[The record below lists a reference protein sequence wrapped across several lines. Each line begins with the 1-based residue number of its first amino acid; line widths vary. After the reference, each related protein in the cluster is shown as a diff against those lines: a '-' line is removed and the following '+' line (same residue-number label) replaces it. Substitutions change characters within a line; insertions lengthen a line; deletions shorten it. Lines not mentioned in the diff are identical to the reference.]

1 MKTNGSS
8 NNWGCWIGVL
18 ILIFFIFSG
27 VKGCITRSNNK
38 GTTCV
43 NVIDSNRNV
52 SQIRI
57 KDNVFIG
64 KDTIYIGSQNV
75 YQNRTGKDLV
85 IYMVKYTSSEEDTDS
100 EEDTEKSIETIIHP
114 NEYFLW
120 FREDNNYHMFTQPPH
135 STTVITR
142 GRYGYGKNI
151 NFTYIHFLD
160 FADNISDDIKGL
172 NY

>member
-1 MKTNGSS
+1 MKGNGSS
-8 NNWGCWIGVL
+8 NNWGCWISVL
-18 ILIFFIFSG
+18 ILIYFVICG
-27 VKGCITRSNNK
+27 IKGCITRSNNK

-43 NVIDSNRNV
+43 NVIDSNKNV

-57 KDNVFIG
+57 KDTAFIG

-85 IYMVKYTSSEEDTDS
+85 SYMIKYTSSS
-100 EEDTEKSIETIIHP
+100 EKNTEKSIGAIIHP

-120 FREDNNYHMFTQPPH
+120 FGEDDNYHMFTQPPH
-135 STTVITR
+135 STMIITR
-142 GRYGYGKNI
+142 SRYGHGKNI
-151 NFTYIHFLD
+151 NFTYLHFLD
-160 FADNISDDIKGL
+160 FVDNISDDIKVL